1 MIARALRHFLVAS
14 WAAALWLGA
23 PLAVPAAQAQAQAQT
38 QTPQLIER
46 IAAVVNQN
54 IITTQDLLD
63 RIDLAIVSSGL
74 PNTPETRQRL
84 APQVLR
90 GFIDETLEKQEAQ
103 RLKLEATSEE
113 VDRAT
118 ATIAQRN
125 HMTADQLGSYLKSRG
140 LDPSILRDQLKA
152 QIGWLKV
159 VTRELRPK
167 VVVTREQV
175 DLALKADAAGN
186 EELRLGEI
194 VLPVYSQDQ
203 EASVLKDAQNLVASI
218 RNGGDF
224 AALARQLSAA
234 QTASQG
240 GDLGWVRLSTLIPQL
255 RGVLAS
261 MPPGT
266 VTDPIRT
273 QSGIYVFQVRER
285 RLAPERPVTQI
296 SDAEREQVRKRLE
309 EEQLQRLATR
319 YLRDLRRSAFIDVR
333 I

>member
-1 MIARALRHFLVAS
+1 MRSFLLAL
-14 WAAALWLGA
+14 ALGLLAA
-23 PLAVPAAQAQAQAQT
+23 PLAPAARAQDVV
-38 QTPQLIER
+38 ER

-54 IITTQDLLD
+54 IITTQDLLN
-63 RIDLAIVSSGL
+63 RIDLAIISSGL

-90 GFIDETLEKQEAQ
+90 GFIDETLEGQEAR
-103 RLKLEATSEE
+103 RLKLEALPIE
-113 VDRAT
+113 VDRAF
-118 ATIAQRN
+118 ASIAERN
-125 HMTADQLGSYLKSRG
+125 HMTADQLASYLAGKG
-140 LDPSILRDQLKA
+140 LNPGILRNQLKG
-152 QIGWLKV
+152 QIDWLKV

-167 VVVTREQV
+167 IVVTREQV
-175 DLALKADAAGN
+175 DLALKSEAAGD
-186 EELRLGEI
+186 EEIHLGEI
-194 VLPVYSQDQ
+194 VLPVYSPDQ
-203 EASVLKDAQNLVASI
+203 EASVMKDADNLVASI

-240 GDLGWVRLSTLIPQL
+240 GDLGWVRLSSLIPQL
-255 RGVLAS
+255 RAVVAT

-266 VTDPIRT
+266 VTSPIRT
-273 QSGIYVFQVRER
+273 QNGIYVFQMRDR

-296 SDAEREQVRKRLE
+296 TDAEREQTRKRLE

-333 I
+333 M

>member
-1 MIARALRHFLVAS
+1 MRSVLLAL
-14 WAAALWLGA
+14 ALGLLAA
-23 PLAVPAAQAQAQAQT
+23 PLAPAARAQGVV
-38 QTPQLIER
+38 ER

-54 IITTQDLLD
+54 IITTQDLLN
-63 RIDLAIVSSGL
+63 RIDLAIISSGL

-90 GFIDETLEKQEAQ
+90 GFIDETLEGQEAS
-103 RLKLEATSEE
+103 RLKLEALPTE
-113 VDRAT
+113 VDRAF
-118 ATIAQRN
+118 ASIAERN
-125 HMTADQLGSYLKSRG
+125 HMTADQLGSYLEGKG
-140 LDPSILRDQLKA
+140 LAPSILRNQLKG
-152 QIGWLKV
+152 QIDWLKV

-175 DLALKADAAGN
+175 DLALKSEAAGD
-186 EELRLGEI
+186 EEIHLGEI
-194 VLPVYSQDQ
+194 VLPVYSPDQ
-203 EASVLKDAQNLVASI
+203 EASVMKDADNLVASI

-240 GDLGWVRLSTLIPQL
+240 GDLGWVRLSSLIPQL
-255 RGVLAS
+255 RAVVAT

-266 VTDPIRT
+266 VTSPIRT
-273 QSGIYVFQVRER
+273 QNGIYVFQMRDR

-296 SDAEREQVRKRLE
+296 TDAEREQTRKRLE

-333 I
+333 M